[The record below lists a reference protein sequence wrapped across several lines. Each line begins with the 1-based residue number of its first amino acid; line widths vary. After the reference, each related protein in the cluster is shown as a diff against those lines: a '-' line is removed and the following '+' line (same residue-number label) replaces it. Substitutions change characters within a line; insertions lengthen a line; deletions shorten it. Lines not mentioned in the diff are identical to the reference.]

1 MVMMPRHTPAS
12 FTHTT
17 RVDRTYTAQER
28 ERDGRKK
35 GYRDTVRV
43 SRVHSEGGSGG
54 RRRRTSI
61 MAFRTTLSKG
71 AKGREG
77 ARGTQGRRV

>member
-35 GYRDTVRV
+35 GYRDMVRV
-43 SRVHSEGGSGG
+43 SRVHSDGGQWGQAATYQHHG
-54 RRRRTSI
+54 VQNDTV
-61 MAFRTTLSKG
+61 
-71 AKGREG
+71 KGREG
-77 ARGTQGRRV
+77 KGRGAE